1 MKLVDSSAIYEPVEF
16 IFNLIN
22 VAVTLFVLCLFHY
35 ENFFFTFILN
45 TQNNIL
51 PFIE

>member
-1 MKLVDSSAIYEPVEF
+1 MKLVDSSAIYETVGF

-22 VAVTLFVLCLFHY
+22 VVVTLFVLCLHHY
-35 ENFFFTFILN
+35 EKIFGTFILN
-45 TQNNIL
+45 TLNNIL